1 MAKATWFN
9 PAMDLDLFHLL
20 VEDAYT
26 PAVPSHPDLV
36 ADKFGRNFVIS
47 ARHFDVTVAMDVAPG
62 FLEARKERVGQRLQ
76 VGAFLFKT
84 GSDLL
89 ARRTVDPLVSDIS
102 FPTLQKGVLFG
113 QRAEAPALQCVVAN
127 VSNCPFYLA
136 FVLWFPRATGHNMQ
150 AVMATEVS

>member
-9 PAMDLDLFHLL
+9 PAMDLDLFHPL

-26 PAVPSHPDLV
+26 ASVPSNPDLV

-76 VGAFLFKT
+76 VGAFLFKNRQRPVGASYR
-84 GSDLL
+84 GS
-89 ARRTVDPLVSDIS
+89 ACQRYYFPNVAKRSS
-102 FPTLQKGVLFG
+102 FRPESGSAGPSVRCCECKQL
-113 QRAEAPALQCVVAN
+113 
-127 VSNCPFYLA
+127 PFL
-136 FVLWFPRATGHNMQ
+136 
-150 AVMATEVS
+150 